1 MTCPNCGAAAPAEAT
16 TCATCGATLPPA
28 SSTPPPPPGP
38 QPAPGA
44 VPLPSDVRTWAMA
57 AHISA
62 PILAV
67 VTGGILFFLGP
78 LIVWL
83 IKRDDH
89 PFIAYH
95 GREALN
101 FNLTFLIAG
110 VALVIVAIPVGI
122 ATIGLG
128 LIPLA
133 ILAFI
138 IGIGWL
144 VLSIVAGVK
153 ASNGESYR
161 YPFTMR
167 LVN

>member
-1 MTCPNCGAAAPAEAT
+1 
-16 TCATCGATLPPA
+16 
-28 SSTPPPPPGP
+28 
-38 QPAPGA
+38 
-44 VPLPSDVRTWAMA
+44 MA
-57 AHISA
+57 AHTSA
-62 PILAV
+62 PVLAV

-101 FNLTFLIAG
+101 FNLTFLIVG
-110 VALVIVAIPVGI
+110 VGLIVVAIPVGI
-122 ATIGLG
+122 LTIGLG

-133 ILAFI
+133 L
-138 IGIGWL
+138 IGFAIGVGWL

-161 YPFTMR
+161 YPFTLR